1 MARHRAALRRSF
13 RLEATP
19 VDAFD
24 LVVDRAPTFEE
35 RTLEV
40 EHEAL
45 LARASERAHETI
57 TGPQRRWLSAMKL
70 AARFG
75 EFFES
80 SDRLNL
86 SAASRILGKHR
97 SSATRAYKELQEH
110 FQDELED

>member
-1 MARHRAALRRSF
+1 M
-13 RLEATP
+13 
-19 VDAFD
+19 DAFD